1 MPTRRQLLDTC
12 LKTGALLGASSPLAL
27 DLFAQSQDRSVTPA
41 NEVGPFYKKG
51 APNTSNLRESS
62 ATGFGLQIHG
72 RIYNTKG
79 NLVEGVTLDIWQAD
93 EKGIYDLSGYKY
105 RAKLALPSTA
115 EYKVDSV
122 MPGHYPDRV
131 CQHVHY
137 LIQAPGHK
145 PLVTQLYFA
154 TDPVFE
160 GNPAKNFAKDPL
172 VRNPDLIRPVTLI
185 DESKIARAVVN
196 FDLVLERL

>member
-1 MPTRRQLLDTC
+1 M
-12 LKTGALLGASSPLAL
+12 
-27 DLFAQSQDRSVTPA
+27 
-41 NEVGPFYKKG
+41 
-51 APNTSNLRESS
+51 
-62 ATGFGLQIHG
+62 
-72 RIYNTKG
+72 
-79 NLVEGVTLDIWQAD
+79 TLDIWQAD

-131 CQHVHY
+131 CQHVRY
-137 LIQAPGHK
+137 LIQAHGHK
-145 PLVTQLYFA
+145 PLVTQLYLA

-160 GNPAKNFAKDPL
+160 GNPAKNLSKDPL

-185 DESKIARAVVN
+185 DESKTARAQVMAVVN
-196 FDLVLERL
+196 FDLVMERV